1 MKTIK
6 KGDDIKRVSDSE
18 AEHKVKNQGYEY
30 CPKNIWKTN
39 VRNLAP
45 KAPKVKEEG
54 AKPKKKGK
62 KLTRSEKRE
71 LKNES

>member
-18 AEHKVKNQGYEY
+18 AEHRVKNQAYEY
-30 CPKNIWKTN
+30 CPKSIWKAK
-39 VRNLAP
+39 VRTASP
-45 KAPKVKEEG
+45 KQEGVK
-54 AKPKKKGK
+54 AKKKGK

-71 LKNES
+71 LKNEI